1 MLTSDALWS
10 HFSALEITPK
20 TYNIW
25 ASESAFKNIKI
36 VSVLYVF
43 AKKKKKRKKKLP
55 LCFVYAYMHMFP
67 HLGA

>member
-43 AKKKKKRKKKLP
+43 AKKEKKERKKLP
-55 LCFVYAYMHMFP
+55 
-67 HLGA
+67 